1 MNEIARNEGRTS
13 TLQRPGNGTVDGYV
27 SPRSTV
33 YQSPDAVILELEMP
47 GVTKD
52 GLEITVENDELTITG
67 RRNRPAD
74 EGFEIVHQERLLA
87 PYHRTYILSERID
100 TANIGAGFENGVLR
114 MTLPKSAEAK
124 PRKIQID

>member
-1 MNEIARNEGRTS
+1 MNEITRNEGTG
-13 TLQRPGNGTVDGYV
+13 TVQRPANGAADRYV

-33 YQSPDAVILELEMP
+33 YQSPEAVILELEMP

-67 RRNRPAD
+67 RRDRPAD
-74 EGFEIVHQERLLA
+74 EGFEVVHQERHLA
-87 PYHRTYILSERID
+87 AYHRTYILSERID
-100 TANIGAGFENGVLR
+100 TSKIGAGFENGVLR

-124 PRKIQID
+124 PRKIHIE